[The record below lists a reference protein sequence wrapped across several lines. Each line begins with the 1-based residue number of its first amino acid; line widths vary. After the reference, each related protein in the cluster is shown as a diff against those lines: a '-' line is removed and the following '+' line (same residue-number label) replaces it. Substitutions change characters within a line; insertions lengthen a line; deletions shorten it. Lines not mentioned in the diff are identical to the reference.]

1 MAFGLAPS
9 FSLGDSNQWQFDP
22 AILLTVIL
30 RKQQEI
36 LNTITLEGG
45 FYTDVYALAGS
56 ERGRQALLTLIRR
69 PSMAWKMW

>member
-56 ERGRQALLTLIRR
+56 ERAGRR
-69 PSMAWKMW
+69 S